1 MAQAN
6 IGKHLALITK
16 LGVTNYFDRS
26 VIGTGLQ
33 QIDQS
38 SMADL
43 LVQLNV
49 KL

>member
-1 MAQAN
+1 MVHSD
-6 IGKHLALITK
+6 IGKHVTLATK

-26 VIGTGLQ
+26 IIGTGLQ
-33 QIDQS
+33 QTDQS

-43 LVQLNV
+43 LVQLHI